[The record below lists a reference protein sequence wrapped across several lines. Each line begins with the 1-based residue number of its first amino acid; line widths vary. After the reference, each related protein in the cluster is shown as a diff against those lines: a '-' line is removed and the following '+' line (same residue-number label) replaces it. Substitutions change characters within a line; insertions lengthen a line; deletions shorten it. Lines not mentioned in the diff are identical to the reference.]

1 MIASIIDGVKN
12 ASPLNVAIVCAAI
25 VATIALILRKA
36 DSIKAG
42 KDGIEFTKEKFEK
55 DNRTVMVEIMN
66 FTWKIN
72 SELTEGEQFYKKLI
86 RREIKD
92 QLYWYSN
99 IMKTEYLSLLKEK
112 YNQDY
117 HLTYSSFT
125 ATLDGQCYMKMLQI
139 FMDLYEHN
147 HITQLSEQ
155 ELRNRASEIYQQCT
169 IVFKELF
176 MEPWLEEMCDYN
188 DLKETCQKL
197 SPKVEEMC
205 YKSLIMV
212 RNTLRQLYA
221 LRTALQNVRN
231 QTSCWIIEK
240 GLLPPEG
247 ESLAEN
253 FFEPNKGLN
262 VDNVDKYLKLITL
275 E

>member
-1 MIASIIDGVKN
+1 MIASIIEGLKA
-12 ASPLNVAIVCAAI
+12 ASPVNVAIVCGAVVAVAAL
-25 VATIALILRKA
+25 VLRKA

-42 KDGIEFTKEKFEK
+42 KNGIEFTKERFEK

-72 SELTEGEQFYKKLI
+72 SELSDGEHFYKKLI

-99 IMKTEYLSLLKEK
+99 VMKTEYLGLLKEK
-112 YNQDY
+112 YGQDY
-117 HLTYSSFT
+117 RLTYSSFT

-147 HITQLSEQ
+147 HITQLNEEQ
-155 ELRNRASEIYQQCT
+155 LRRKSADVYQQCS

-197 SPKVEEMC
+197 SPKVEDMC
-205 YKSLIMV
+205 YKSLLIV
-212 RNTLRQLYA
+212 RDTLKQLYA

-240 GLLPPEG
+240 GLLPPEA

-262 VDNVDKYLKLITL
+262 VDNVNNYLKLISL